1 MGSDM
6 VDKMRLWCAGR
17 QEERGL
23 RDPKWDPKNS
33 GCLAGLS
40 GSEGTRG
47 DSRPVENPCL
57 PAGAPYR
64 QGPWI
69 TTHQLCGSPFHFMNA
84 PVVSSDVLSMTS
96 MMPLPLSSGVIS
108 ALGPPMSV
116 LTWPG

>member
-1 MGSDM
+1 MGPQVVPQKLGLPGVCS
-6 VDKMRLWCAGR
+6 AGAQR
-17 QEERGL
+17 MGG
-23 RDPKWDPKNS
+23 DS
-33 GCLAGLS
+33 
-40 GSEGTRG
+40 G
-47 DSRPVENPCL
+47 DSRPAETPFSPL
-57 PAGAPYR
+57 YR
-64 QGPWI
+64 QGPRI